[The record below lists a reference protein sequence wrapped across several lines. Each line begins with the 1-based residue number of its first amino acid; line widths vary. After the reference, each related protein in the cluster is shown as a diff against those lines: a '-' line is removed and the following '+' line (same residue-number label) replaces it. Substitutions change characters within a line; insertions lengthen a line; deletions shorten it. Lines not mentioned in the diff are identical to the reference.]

1 MYYCKG
7 APYFARTLKHK
18 RHEISVENLIVSLDV
33 EEKARAKDATRK
45 ERVSLTPRWCRRNP
59 MRRAK

>member
-45 ERVSLTPRWCRRNP
+45 ERATLAPT
-59 MRRAK
+59 